1 MGIVGGYS
9 PEVSMKRTFGEVM
22 ELGLVAKK
30 QGRMQI
36 MMKAFVNNVNT
47 SLRGRPK
54 AKLETR

>member
-1 MGIVGGYS
+1 
-9 PEVSMKRTFGEVM
+9 MKKTFGEVM

-54 AKLETR
+54 VKLEAR

>member
-1 MGIVGGYS
+1 
-9 PEVSMKRTFGEVM
+9 M

-30 QGRMQI
+30 QELIQI
-36 MMKAFVNNVNT
+36 MMKALANNVKT